1 MGGKSRTELDPLQ
14 ATATNNPRFRHQ
26 CVRITIQRL
35 SRRTVCRVRVREI
48 SGRYKFGEIFALSKD
63 GEGVHAPAQDRP

>member
-1 MGGKSRTELDPLQ
+1 MRGKIEIDPLP

-35 SRRTVCRVRVREI
+35 SERTVCRACVREI
-48 SGRYKFGEIFALSKD
+48 FGRYKFGEEL
-63 GEGVHAPAQDRP
+63 H